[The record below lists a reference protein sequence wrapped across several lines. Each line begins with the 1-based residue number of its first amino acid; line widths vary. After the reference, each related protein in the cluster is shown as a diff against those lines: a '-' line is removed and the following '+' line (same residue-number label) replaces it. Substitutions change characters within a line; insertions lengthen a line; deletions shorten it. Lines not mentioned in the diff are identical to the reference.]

1 MRPLARA
8 KGWPTTSTVST
19 CKAAVVHLARILSAE
34 LVDRG
39 IRVNTLSPG
48 PTDTAMFG
56 RFPGEEQGEAVT
68 TPLLPLP
75 PHLHLDAAR
84 RGGEASLRLSPDGTS
99 LEMIEK
105 HYGDARVD
113 ADQLDEMIGEFESAT
128 GNLPGTLPDASDD
141 SLPSKVK
148 EPFVFYR
155 GSNESGRPGSNR
167 RRPAWEA
174 FLALAG
180 QGFFGGGSRNGI
192 TQYDE
197 GRRAA
202 YGAHATTTRPLGA
215 ALPVRGSSVT
225 SSPSGSAAS
234 AGASAMRR
242 VLPPASGSTVPSEVH
257 VAPCRTHTW

>member
-1 MRPLARA
+1 MDEKRAFKGAYFTIQKALPLLRQGSSVIINASVGAR
-8 KGWPTTSTVST
+8 KGWPITSTVST

-99 LEMIEK
+99 LEMIQK

-141 SLPSKVK
+141 SVPSKVM
-148 EPFVFYR
+148 EPFVFYGVPTRAGDR
-155 GSNESGRPGSNR
+155 GRTGDVQLGKL
-167 RRPAWEA
+167 A
-174 FLALAG
+174 F
-180 QGFFGGGSRNGI
+180 
-192 TQYDE
+192 Y
-197 GRRAA
+197 
-202 YGAHATTTRPLGA
+202 H
-215 ALPVRGSSVT
+215 
-225 SSPSGSAAS
+225 
-234 AGASAMRR
+234 
-242 VLPPASGSTVPSEVH
+242 
-257 VAPCRTHTW
+257 

>member
-1 MRPLARA
+1 MDEKRAFKGAHFTIQKALPLLRQGSSVIINASVGAR

-99 LEMIEK
+99 LEMIQK

-141 SLPSKVK
+141 SVPSKVM
-148 EPFVFYR
+148 EPFVFYGVPTRAGDR
-155 GSNESGRPGSNR
+155 GRTGDVQLGNP
-167 RRPAWEA
+167 
-174 FLALAG
+174 
-180 QGFFGGGSRNGI
+180 I
-192 TQYDE
+192 DE
-197 GRRAA
+197 D
-202 YGAHATTTRPLGA
+202 
-215 ALPVRGSSVT
+215 
-225 SSPSGSAAS
+225 
-234 AGASAMRR
+234 
-242 VLPPASGSTVPSEVH
+242 E
-257 VAPCRTHTW
+257 